1 MCLLTLRG
9 TGGYHEPSGPF
20 CPLPCHLRK
29 LDLLPF
35 SFCLFK
41 CNFVFWFVFG
51 LTLKHFRAA
60 LVQPPHG
67 QLSAVVSCCRA
78 VNISGSAPAGTR
90 EWMAAA
96 AAYFRLRIL
105 LPFSPFLCSRIISRI
120 PQLVAVL
127 YLSWSFLTLLL
138 SFENY

>member
-1 MCLLTLRG
+1 MFAHIEGHRWLSWTQR
-9 TGGYHEPSGPF
+9 S
-20 CPLPCHLRK
+20 
-29 LDLLPF
+29 LLPPALPSAEAGSPPF
-35 SFCLFK
+35 FFLCLFK

-78 VNISGSAPAGTR
+78 GNISGSAPAGTR
-90 EWMAAA
+90 EWVAAA